1 MSDRPTHSVL
11 WRSGDYSCI
20 LVTHSDMVQA
30 EVHIYKGS
38 TVIGFET
45 CVDPEDAS
53 AIAERL
59 WSALIEPV

>member
-1 MSDRPTHSVL
+1 
-11 WRSGDYSCI
+11 
-20 LVTHSDMVQA
+20 MVQA